1 MSQVPENKLL
11 RVETLCT
18 FLEKCL
24 NAKPADRVKHF
35 RLLLEKRLKRNAADL
50 FQVIRLIL
58 PSVRWQKP
66 FAIKYVRIQGWL
78 LLLRSSLA
86 LL

>member
-1 MSQVPENKLL
+1 MAQVPENKLL
-11 RVETLCT
+11 RLETLCT

-35 RLLLEKRLKRNAADL
+35 RLLLEKRLNRNADDL

-58 PSVRWQKP
+58 PTVRWHE
-66 FAIKYVRIQGWL
+66 L
-78 LLLRSSLA
+78 H
-86 LL
+86 